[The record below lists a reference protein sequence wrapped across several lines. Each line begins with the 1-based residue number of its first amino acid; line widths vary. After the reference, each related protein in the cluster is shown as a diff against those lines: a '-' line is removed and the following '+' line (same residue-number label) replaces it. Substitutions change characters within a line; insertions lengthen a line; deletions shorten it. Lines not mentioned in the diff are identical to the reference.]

1 MFVIL
6 LKVPFNPVVVWF
18 VGYFK
23 LNTENTFF
31 NKAVLKSKKII
42 KKPDLIIGLNVL
54 AHTPNLKDFI
64 STLDNI
70 MHTNSVAVFEIQYV
84 LNIFKKLQ
92 FDTLYHEHYSY
103 FSLSSIHEMLRKTEL
118 EIFDIQQIGT
128 HGGSIRVFIKK
139 RKQLNKKEKLKIS
152 SFLKKENK
160 IGLTSV
166 NFYKKF
172 KSKLKKLIKKNR
184 DFFISNSSLIIGY
197 GAAAKATIF
206 CNVIGLNSKNIFF
219 IVDKNKYKQNRQIPG
234 TDIDIKPIEFLKKIT
249 PQKLLIFPWNLK
261 KEIISECK
269 FLIKKKCK
277 FLTFEP
283 FAKISLK

>member
-1 MFVIL
+1 
-6 LKVPFNPVVVWF
+6 
-18 VGYFK
+18 
-23 LNTENTFF
+23 
-31 NKAVLKSKKII
+31 
-42 KKPDLIIGLNVL
+42 
-54 AHTPNLKDFI
+54 
-64 STLDNI
+64 
-70 MHTNSVAVFEIQYV
+70 
-84 LNIFKKLQ
+84 
-92 FDTLYHEHYSY
+92 
-103 FSLSSIHEMLRKTEL
+103 MLRKTEL

-152 SFLKKENK
+152 SFLKKEKK

-172 KSKLKKLIKKNR
+172 KSKLKNLIKKNR

-261 KEIISECK
+261 
-269 FLIKKKCK
+269 
-277 FLTFEP
+277 
-283 FAKISLK
+283 